1 MSKAQAKDW
10 IEHQLSDLLDEF
22 GSRVSDLSHSWQ
34 NDRLTFRFRVGGMF
48 NFRGTL
54 DVSEDHLEMNLPF
67 PLLARAYQRTAETEI
82 NRWLDRKLPSS

>member
-34 NDRLTFRFRVGGMF
+34 NDRMTFRFRVAGMF
-48 NFRGTL
+48 KFRGTL
-54 DVSEDHLEMNLPF
+54 DVSEDRLEMNLPF

-82 NRWLDRKLPSS
+82 NRWLDRKLPSA